1 MQADINSSTLTTRL
15 TDQILARPQYTLVF
29 TNMWSLIQIRSLTA
43 WRLFEGAKLLVFLS
57 DSINGAPEG
66 VSNIWVAFHD
76 TSQVLI
82 RVRWGLQVCLIKEY
96 L

>member
-1 MQADINSSTLTTRL
+1 M
-15 TDQILARPQYTLVF
+15 
-29 TNMWSLIQIRSLTA
+29 
-43 WRLFEGAKLLVFLS
+43 VFLS

-66 VSNIWVAFHD
+66 VSNIWVALND

-82 RVRWGLQVCLIKEY
+82 RVRWGLEVCLIKEY